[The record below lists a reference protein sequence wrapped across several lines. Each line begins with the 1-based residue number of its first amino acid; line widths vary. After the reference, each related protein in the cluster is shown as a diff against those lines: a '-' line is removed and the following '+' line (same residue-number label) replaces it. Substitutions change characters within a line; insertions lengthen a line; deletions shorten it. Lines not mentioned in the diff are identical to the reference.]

1 MMLQQKP
8 ANQKMIYTQS
18 GTKGP
23 WAFKF
28 PKSIVLTNILT
39 SQRYVSKNKFRFLR
53 GEIVLQ

>member
-28 PKSIVLTNILT
+28 PQEQSVDQYIDKSTLC
-39 SQRYVSKNKFRFLR
+39 
-53 GEIVLQ
+53 